1 MNRQIMKLLADTG
14 LPFDVDWQDVIVS
27 LAPSPTG
34 DTYSD
39 DDDWH
44 GGFNLVV
51 LDDGIPA
58 YYCKFR
64 PTGDSGL
71 ARETRVR
78 QHLRR
83 GTPGTLSVPDVRTAS
98 SETIDVQVTPFIRGS
113 HYGRIV
119 TKQSSDEFL
128 QTVGSVLAGA
138 GRLSDVAEE
147 TGLGG
152 DSGLMSIGLAD
163 AAAEHLDYIA
173 PLMDLST
180 KARDALAAVLAGAGD
195 VPCRPQHG
203 DLWWR
208 NLLVD
213 EDRVWVIDLE
223 DYGTLQVPLYDDFT
237 LLTSTIALRSDGS
250 TGDMECLFGD
260 TAESRGCRDL
270 VAARAVSE
278 GLNRRQLDG
287 VLAYHVVHRASVVHR
302 RAGVPYADPHLANV
316 RFVAD
321 SIAAGRTLFSLDNQS
336 PPGEGS

>member
-1 MNRQIMKLLADTG
+1 MNHQIMKLLADTG

-34 DTYSD
+34 DAYTD

-64 PTGDSGL
+64 PAGDPGL

-83 GTPGTLSVPDVRTAS
+83 GTPGGLSVPDVRTAS
-98 SETIDVQVTPFIRGS
+98 SQAIDVQVTPFIRGS

-119 TKQSSDEFL
+119 PKQSSDEFL

-147 TGLGG
+147 TGLVG
-152 DSGLMSIGLAD
+152 DPGPAPIRLAES
-163 AAAEHLDYIA
+163 AAEHLEYIT
-173 PLMDLST
+173 PLMDLSSESHD
-180 KARDALAAVLAGAGD
+180 ALVEALAAAGE

-223 DYGTLQVPLYDDFT
+223 DYGALQVPLYDDFT
-237 LLTSTIALRSDGS
+237 LLTSTIALRSDGT
-250 TGDMECLFGD
+250 TGDMESLFDD
-260 TAESRGCRDL
+260 TAESRGCREL
-270 VAARAVSE
+270 VTARAVAE
-278 GLNRRQLDG
+278 GLNRRQLEG

-321 SIAAGRTLFSLDNQS
+321 SLASGRTLFSIDKQS
-336 PPGEGS
+336 PPGEVS